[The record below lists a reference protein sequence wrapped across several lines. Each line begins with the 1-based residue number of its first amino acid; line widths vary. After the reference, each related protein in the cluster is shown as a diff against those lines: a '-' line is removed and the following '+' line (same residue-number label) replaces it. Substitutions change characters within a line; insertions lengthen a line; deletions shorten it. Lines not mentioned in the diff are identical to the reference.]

1 MTVNFPD
8 VLTKIST
15 FIFDVDGVLTDGS
28 VVLFPDG
35 EQVRTMNIKDGFALQ
50 LAVKKGF
57 KVAII
62 SGGKS
67 EAVKKRLQ
75 GLGIFDIYM
84 GQSDKLDAYLELL
97 SIYNLQPDEI
107 AYMGDDLPD
116 YQILEKVALKS
127 CPANA
132 ASEILGIANY
142 VSPYHGGDGCVR
154 DIIEKVMRAQD
165 KWFNPDIKD
174 IAHQW

>member
-1 MTVNFPD
+1 MKENFPD
-8 VLTKIST
+8 ILSKITT

-50 LAVKKGF
+50 LAVKKGY
-57 KVAII
+57 KIAII

-116 YQILEKVALKS
+116 YQILEKVALKT
-127 CPANA
+127 CPADA
-132 ASEILGIANY
+132 ANEILGLANY
-142 VSPYHGGDGCVR
+142 VSPYKGGEGCVR

>member
-1 MTVNFPD
+1 MTVNYPD
-8 VLTKIST
+8 ILNQITT
-15 FIFDVDGVLTDGS
+15 FILDVDGVLTDGS

-50 LAVKKGF
+50 LAVKRGF

-84 GQSDKLDAYLELL
+84 GQSDKLDAFLELL
-97 SIYNLQPDEI
+97 SIYNLNPNEI

-116 YQILEKVALKS
+116 YQILEKVGLKT

-132 ASEILGIANY
+132 APEIINLCNY
-142 VSPYHGGDGCVR
+142 VSPLKGGEGCVR
-154 DIIEKVMRAQD
+154 DIIEKVMRTQD
-165 KWFNPDIKD
+165 KWFNPNIKD